1 MTGLEIVDGDEFGRR
16 AVEEADA
23 VQVGGNNLLG
33 DGCLAGARRADET
46 QSVDPRTGMIILATT
61 REKGS
66 LYLQKRVQVF
76 QADVPRQI
84 LLSLRHPS
92 IVDSDGGRNIR
103 DSDDIRV
110 GVGLGI
116 MDAAYLLPNI
126 ASPASISEARVETPV
141 FEEPYKGRA
150 RVRAYGEPVGSCH
163 VVHYLIEFFEIVVM
177 ENQVCGE
184 SALQALVDPH

>member
-1 MTGLEIVDGDEFGRR
+1 
-16 AVEEADA
+16 
-23 VQVGGNNLLG
+23 
-33 DGCLAGARRADET
+33 
-46 QSVDPRTGMIILATT
+46 MIILATT